1 MALNLDES
9 NLDAKKLPRHVA
21 IVMDGNG
28 RWAGERHLPRLMG
41 HRKGVERVREIT
53 ETAGRLGIHALTLY
67 AFSDENWRRP
77 EEEVGGL
84 MTLLRS
90 YVKSDRERLVAQGVV
105 FRVLGDKSRLP
116 ADVLDLVLSLEAE
129 TAALDGLHLNIALS
143 YGGRSE
149 IVRAVKRIADRIVTG
164 ELTPDQID
172 GDLFDNALDTAGL
185 PAVDLFIRTS
195 GEFRVSNFLLWQIA
209 YAEMFFEKIYWPDFD
224 SAAFVRVLGEFA
236 KRERRFGMTSAQ
248 VTAKSSL
255 ARN

>member
-1 MALNLDES
+1 
-9 NLDAKKLPRHVA
+9 
-21 IVMDGNG
+21 
-28 RWAGERHLPRLMG
+28 
-41 HRKGVERVREIT
+41 
-53 ETAGRLGIHALTLY
+53 
-67 AFSDENWRRP
+67 
-77 EEEVGGL
+77 
-84 MTLLRS
+84 LRS

-129 TAALDGLHLNIALS
+129 TAALDGLHLNVALS

-172 GDLFDNALDTAGL
+172 GDLFDNSLDTAGL

-209 YAEMFFEKIYWPDFD
+209 YAEMFFEKIYWPEFD
-224 SAAFVRVLGEFA
+224 SATFVRVLGEFA

-255 ARN
+255 VRT

>member
-1 MALNLDES
+1 MVLNLDKC

-28 RWAGERHLPRLMG
+28 RWAGEKHLPRLMG

-90 YVKSDRERLVAQGVV
+90 YVKSDRERLVSQGVV
-105 FRVLGDKSRLP
+105 FRILGDKSRLP
-116 ADVLDLVLSLEAE
+116 ADVRDLVLSLESD
-129 TAALDGLHLNIALS
+129 TASLSGLRLNVALS

-149 IVRAVKRIADRIVTG
+149 IVRAVRRIAERVASG
-164 ELTPDQID
+164 EIAPEQVD
-172 GDLFDNALDTAGL
+172 GNLFDNSLDTAGL
-185 PAVDLFIRTS
+185 PPVDLFIRTS
-195 GEFRVSNFLLWQIA
+195 GEYRVSNFLLWQIA

-224 SAAFVRVLGEFA
+224 SEAFVRVLGEFA
-236 KRERRFGMTSAQ
+236 KRERRFGLTSAQ
-248 VTAKSSL
+248 LTVESSL
-255 ARN
+255 ART